1 MLLSMTGF
9 GRGEATRDGHK
20 ATIELTSVNSRYLE
34 FQFRLPRELNVLEPR
49 LKEIL
54 SESFSRGKISCVLVW
69 ERAPGVVAKISVNE
83 PLAEAY
89 AKALKQLKE
98 KTGIQADPVLGDF
111 VTIQDILTVEAAA
124 IDQELIAAITEE
136 ALNEAATALKTMRLA
151 EGEKIGRDL
160 TARLTL
166 IMESIPRI
174 EQEFSGNIEAYRE
187 KMRQRVKELFG
198 ENGYDPQRLAEE
210 IAYQAERSDITE
222 ECVRLKIHVE
232 HSLDALAQSD
242 PVGRR
247 MNFLMQ
253 EMNREA
259 NTIGSKAQ
267 SAVIST
273 FVVTIKEELEKIREQ
288 IQNIE

>member
-9 GRGEATRDGHK
+9 GRSEAARDGHK
-20 ATIELTSVNSRYLE
+20 ATIELTSVNSRFLE
-34 FQFRLPRELNVLEPR
+34 FQFRLPRELNILEPR

-89 AKALKQLKE
+89 LAALEQLKA
-98 KTGIQADPVLGDF
+98 KVGIRADPVLSDF
-111 VTIQDILTVEAAA
+111 VSMPDILTIEAAE
-124 IDQELIAAITEE
+124 IDQELIFEIAEE
-136 ALNEAATALKTMRLA
+136 ALTKAAAALKDMRLA
-151 EGEKIGRDL
+151 EGEKISRDL
-160 TARLTL
+160 TARLTM

-174 EQEFSGNIEAYRE
+174 EQEFSGTIEAYRE
-187 KMRQRVKELFG
+187 KMRQRVKEVFG
-198 ENGYDPQRLAEE
+198 DNGYDAQRLAEE
-210 IAYQAERSDITE
+210 IAYMAERSDITE
-222 ECVRLKIHVE
+222 ECVRLKIHAE
-232 HSLDALAQSD
+232 HSLDALNQSG

-267 SAVIST
+267 SAAIST